1 MLVKASVVRR
11 PTLLHGHRGAPNLA
25 PRTGGR
31 CCERG
36 RLFNRILVP
45 IDGSE
50 AASAAAGYAI
60 QLSTIFDSTLI
71 ALHVVDVRLIEGP
84 VLQTIGSMWGDIPLP
99 VRQEGVS
106 RTLRERGGAHLD
118 ALVARAQAVDRPI
131 ETALETGIASEVIV
145 ERARGVDLV
154 VMGRRG
160 EYAEF
165 GSHAVGATVGAVAR
179 RSSRPV
185 LVCPRGSDAL
195 MRPIVAYDGSDHAT
209 RALEIAVEYTEK
221 RGCPLHL
228 VCVRDDVNEAGR
240 ILDEACDYAR
250 GHSVKPTALALEGD
264 SVPERILAAATDIDA
279 DLLVMGSFGKSR
291 LKEFLLGS
299 TTETLL
305 ASFNHPIL
313 LYR

>member
-1 MLVKASVVRR
+1 M
-11 PTLLHGHRGAPNLA
+11 
-25 PRTGGR
+25 
-31 CCERG
+31 
-36 RLFNRILVP
+36 FNRILVP
-45 IDGSE
+45 TDGSE

-99 VRQEGVS
+99 VRQEGVT

-118 ALVARAQAVDRPI
+118 ELVARAQGLDRPI

-145 ERARGVDLV
+145 DRARGVDLV

-179 RSSRPV
+179 RSPRPV

-195 MRPIVAYDGSDHAT
+195 MRPLIAYDGSYHAA
-209 RALEIAVEYTEK
+209 RALEIAVEYAEK

-228 VCVRDDVNEAGR
+228 VCVRDQVDEAGR
-240 ILDEACDYAR
+240 VLEEACDYAR
-250 GHSVKPTALALEGD
+250 GHAVEPTPMPLAGD
-264 SVPERILAAATDIDA
+264 SAAERILAAATDVHA

-299 TTETLL
+299 TTETVLG
-305 ASFNHPIL
+305 SFDHPML

>member
-1 MLVKASVVRR
+1 M
-11 PTLLHGHRGAPNLA
+11 
-25 PRTGGR
+25 
-31 CCERG
+31 
-36 RLFNRILVP
+36 FNRILVP
-45 IDGSE
+45 TDGSE
-50 AASAAAGYAI
+50 AASAAADYAI
-60 QLSTIFDSTLI
+60 RLSTTFDSTLV

-99 VRQEGVS
+99 ARQEGVT
-106 RTLRERGGAHLD
+106 RTLRERGRALLEE
-118 ALVARAQAVDRPI
+118 LVARARAAGRPI

-145 ERARGVDLV
+145 DRARGVDLV

-179 RSSRPV
+179 RSPRPV

-195 MRPIVAYDGSDHAT
+195 LRPVVAYDGSDYAT
-209 RALEIAVEYTEK
+209 RALEVAVEYAEK

-228 VCVRDDVNEAGR
+228 VCVRDEAAEAER
-240 ILDEACDYAR
+240 VLEEACDYAR
-250 GHSVKPTALALEGD
+250 GHAVEPAPLPLAGESVA
-264 SVPERILAAATDIDA
+264 ERILEAAGEVDA

-291 LKEFLLGS
+291 LKQFLLGS
-299 TTETLL
+299 TTETMLE
-305 ASFNHPIL
+305 SFDHPIL

>member
-1 MLVKASVVRR
+1 
-11 PTLLHGHRGAPNLA
+11 
-25 PRTGGR
+25 
-31 CCERG
+31 
-36 RLFNRILVP
+36 LFNRILVP
-45 IDGSE
+45 TDGSE
-50 AASAAAGYAI
+50 AASAAADTAI
-60 QLSTIFDSTLI
+60 RLSTVFDSTLV

-99 VRQEGVS
+99 VRQEGVT
-106 RTLRERGGAHLD
+106 RTLRERGGSHLD
-118 ALVARAQAVDRPI
+118 VMVARAQAAGRPI

-145 ERARGVDLV
+145 DRARGVDLV

-165 GSHAVGATVGAVAR
+165 GSHVVGATVAAVAR
-179 RSSRPV
+179 RSPRPV

-195 MRPIVAYDGSDHAT
+195 VRPLIAYDGSDHAT
-209 RALEIAVEYTEK
+209 RALEVAVEYAEK

-228 VCVRDDVNEAGR
+228 VCVRDEEGEAER
-240 ILDEACDYAR
+240 VLEEACEYAR
-250 GHSVKPTALALEGD
+250 GHSVEPAPLPLTGE
-264 SVPERILAAATDIDA
+264 SVAERILEAASDVDA

-291 LKEFLLGS
+291 LKQFLLGS

-305 ASFNHPIL
+305 ESFEHPIL